1 MHILSLLKINIYG
14 IIKKVETTAIKYYN
28 FYFQEGK
35 EMSFCKYCGRQL
47 QDGEICNCQQTQQPV
62 GGTAQPQQEFNQQA
76 AQQTFQQ
83 GTAQQT
89 FQQGAGQQT
98 YQQAQQGF
106 NQQQASQQ
114 MDAVKKAGANAA
126 LDYVNVLKGLF
137 TSPVETVSAFVAKAN
152 VIMIAILIGGQAII
166 NMLTRLFDMLI
177 ANSKAKVTTGSKELD
192 SLLSSYYS
200 SYTNTK
206 PYPVGSIFKN
216 MLLEILLVAVAA
228 AVIALV
234 VMLLAKAFNKA
245 NVTYMQGLAVY
256 AITAVLGIP
265 AELLS
270 WVTGLTSVGFI
281 DRISSCVTVFSN
293 VAGYAFVYI
302 AIRALCK
309 DEKKIPLIMAI
320 SYVAVN
326 FLTWV
331 LRLMF

>member
-1 MHILSLLKINIYG
+1 
-14 IIKKVETTAIKYYN
+14 
-28 FYFQEGK
+28 
-35 EMSFCKYCGRQL
+35 MSFCKYCGSQL
-47 QDGEICNCQQTQQPV
+47 QVGEVCTCQQAQQPA
-62 GGTAQPQQEFNQQA
+62 GAAQPQQEFNQQA
-76 AQQTFQQ
+76 AQQPAGAAQQTFQQ
-83 GTAQQT
+83 GAAQQT

-98 YQQAQQGF
+98 YQQGF

-206 PYPVGSIFKN
+206 PYPAGSIFKN

-228 AVIALV
+228 AVIALA

>member
-1 MHILSLLKINIYG
+1 MFTINIYG

-166 NMLTRLFDMLI
+166 NMLTRLFDMFI

-206 PYPVGSIFKN
+206 PYPAGSIFKN

>member
-14 IIKKVETTAIKYYN
+14 IIKKVKTTTIQYFN

-35 EMSFCKYCGRQL
+35 EMSFCKYCGKQL
-47 QDGEICNCQQTQQPV
+47 QDGEVCTCQQAQQSA
-62 GGTAQPQQEFNQQA
+62 GAAQPQQA
-76 AQQTFQQ
+76 
-83 GTAQQT
+83 AQQT

-98 YQQAQQGF
+98 YQQTQQGF

-126 LDYVNVLKGLF
+126 LDYVNVLKGVF

>member
-1 MHILSLLKINIYG
+1 
-14 IIKKVETTAIKYYN
+14 
-28 FYFQEGK
+28 
-35 EMSFCKYCGRQL
+35 MSFCKYCGRQL
-47 QDGEICNCQQTQQPV
+47 QDGEVCTCQQAQQPAGAV
-62 GGTAQPQQEFNQQA
+62 QPQQEFNQQA
-76 AQQTFQQ
+76 AQQPAGAAQQTFQQ
-83 GTAQQT
+83 GAAQQT

-98 YQQAQQGF
+98 YQQGF

-206 PYPVGSIFKN
+206 PYPAGSIFKN

-228 AVIALV
+228 AVIALA
-234 VMLLAKAFNKA
+234 VMLLAKVFNKA

>member
-14 IIKKVETTAIKYYN
+14 IIKKVKTTTIQYFN

-47 QDGEICNCQQTQQPV
+47 QDVEVCTCQQAQQSA
-62 GGTAQPQQEFNQQA
+62 GAAQPQQA
-76 AQQTFQQ
+76 
-83 GTAQQT
+83 AQQT

-98 YQQAQQGF
+98 YQQTQQGF

>member
-1 MHILSLLKINIYG
+1 MLKINIYG
-14 IIKKVETTAIKYYN
+14 IIKKVETTTIQYYN

-47 QDGEICNCQQTQQPV
+47 QDGEVCTCQQAQQSA
-62 GGTAQPQQEFNQQA
+62 GAAQPQQEFNQQA
-76 AQQTFQQ
+76 
-83 GTAQQT
+83 AQQT

-206 PYPVGSIFKN
+206 PYPAGSIFKN

-281 DRISSCVTVFSN
+281 DRISSN

>member
-1 MHILSLLKINIYG
+1 
-14 IIKKVETTAIKYYN
+14 
-28 FYFQEGK
+28 
-35 EMSFCKYCGRQL
+35 MSFCKYCGRQL
-47 QDGEICNCQQTQQPV
+47 QDGEVCTCQQAQQSA
-62 GGTAQPQQEFNQQA
+62 GAAQPQQGFNQQAAQQPAGA

-83 GTAQQT
+83 GAAQQT

-98 YQQAQQGF
+98 YQQGF

-206 PYPVGSIFKN
+206 PYPAGSIFKN

-228 AVIALV
+228 AVIALA
-234 VMLLAKAFNKA
+234 VMLLAKVFNKA

>member
-1 MHILSLLKINIYG
+1 
-14 IIKKVETTAIKYYN
+14 
-28 FYFQEGK
+28 
-35 EMSFCKYCGRQL
+35 MSFCKYCGRQL
-47 QDGEICNCQQTQQPV
+47 QDGEVCTCQQQTYQQTQQ
-62 GGTAQPQQEFNQQA
+62 GFNQQA
-76 AQQTFQQ
+76 AQQTFNQ
-83 GTAQQT
+83 
-89 FQQGAGQQT
+89 QQT
-98 YQQAQQGF
+98 YQQTQQGF

-206 PYPVGSIFKN
+206 PYPAGSIFKN

-320 SYVAVN
+320 SCMCFPAIYSITAHS
-326 FLTWV
+326 LASSYA
-331 LRLMF
+331 

>member
-1 MHILSLLKINIYG
+1 
-14 IIKKVETTAIKYYN
+14 
-28 FYFQEGK
+28 
-35 EMSFCKYCGRQL
+35 MSFCKYCGKQL
-47 QDGEICNCQQTQQPV
+47 QDGEVCTCQQAQQSA
-62 GGTAQPQQEFNQQA
+62 GAAQPQQGFNQQ
-76 AQQTFQQ
+76 
-83 GTAQQT
+83 
-89 FQQGAGQQT
+89 AGQQT

-206 PYPVGSIFKN
+206 PYPAGSIFKN

>member
-14 IIKKVETTAIKYYN
+14 IIKKVKTTTIQYFN

-47 QDGEICNCQQTQQPV
+47 QDGEVCTCQQAQQSA
-62 GGTAQPQQEFNQQA
+62 GAAQPQQGFNQQ
-76 AQQTFQQ
+76 
-83 GTAQQT
+83 
-89 FQQGAGQQT
+89 AGQQT

-114 MDAVKKAGANAA
+114 MEAVKKAGANAA

-206 PYPVGSIFKN
+206 PYPAGSIFKN

>member
-1 MHILSLLKINIYG
+1 MLKINIYG
-14 IIKKVETTAIKYYN
+14 IIKKVETTTIQYYN

-47 QDGEICNCQQTQQPV
+47 QDGEVCTCQQPQQAPV
-62 GGTAQPQQEFNQQA
+62 QQAAPQQTMGGAAQPQQGFNQQA
-76 AQQTFQQ
+76 T
-83 GTAQQT
+83 QQT

-206 PYPVGSIFKN
+206 PYPAGSIFKN

>member
-1 MHILSLLKINIYG
+1 MLKINIYG
-14 IIKKVETTAIKYYN
+14 IIKKVETTTIQYYN

-35 EMSFCKYCGRQL
+35 EMSFCKYCGKQL
-47 QDGEICNCQQTQQPV
+47 QDGEVCTCQQAQQSA
-62 GGTAQPQQEFNQQA
+62 GAAQPQQGFNQQAAQQPAGA

-83 GTAQQT
+83 GAAQQT

-98 YQQAQQGF
+98 YQQGF

-206 PYPVGSIFKN
+206 PYPAGSIFKN

-228 AVIALV
+228 AVIALA
-234 VMLLAKAFNKA
+234 VMLLAKVFNKA

>member
-1 MHILSLLKINIYG
+1 MLKINIYG
-14 IIKKVETTAIKYYN
+14 IIKKVETTTIQYYN

-47 QDGEICNCQQTQQPV
+47 QDGEVCTCQQAQQSA
-62 GGTAQPQQEFNQQA
+62 GTAQPQQGFNQQA
-76 AQQTFQQ
+76 
-83 GTAQQT
+83 AQQT

-137 TSPVETVSAFVAKAN
+137 TSPVETVLAFVAKAN

-206 PYPVGSIFKN
+206 PYPAGSIFKN

>member
-1 MHILSLLKINIYG
+1 
-14 IIKKVETTAIKYYN
+14 
-28 FYFQEGK
+28 
-35 EMSFCKYCGRQL
+35 MSFCKYCGKQL
-47 QDGEICNCQQTQQPV
+47 QDGEVCTCQQAQQSA
-62 GGTAQPQQEFNQQA
+62 GAAQPQQGFNQQ
-76 AQQTFQQ
+76 
-83 GTAQQT
+83 
-89 FQQGAGQQT
+89 AGQQT

-114 MDAVKKAGANAA
+114 MEVVKKAGANAA

-206 PYPVGSIFKN
+206 PYPAGSIFKN

>member
-1 MHILSLLKINIYG
+1 MLKINIYG
-14 IIKKVETTAIKYYN
+14 IIKKVETTTIQYYN

-35 EMSFCKYCGRQL
+35 EMSFCKYCGKQL
-47 QDGEICNCQQTQQPV
+47 QDGEVCTCQQAQQSA
-62 GGTAQPQQEFNQQA
+62 GAAQPQQGFNQQ
-76 AQQTFQQ
+76 
-83 GTAQQT
+83 
-89 FQQGAGQQT
+89 AGQQT

-206 PYPVGSIFKN
+206 PYPAGSIFKN

-281 DRISSCVTVFSN
+281 DRISSCETVFSN

>member
-1 MHILSLLKINIYG
+1 
-14 IIKKVETTAIKYYN
+14 
-28 FYFQEGK
+28 
-35 EMSFCKYCGRQL
+35 MSFCKYCGRQL
-47 QDGEICNCQQTQQPV
+47 QDGEVCTCQQAQQPA
-62 GGTAQPQQEFNQQA
+62 GAAQPQQEFNQQA
-76 AQQTFQQ
+76 AQQPAGAAQQTFQQ
-83 GTAQQT
+83 GAAQQT

-98 YQQAQQGF
+98 YQQGF

-206 PYPVGSIFKN
+206 PYPAGSIFKN

-228 AVIALV
+228 AVIALA
-234 VMLLAKAFNKA
+234 VMLLAKVFNKA

-270 WVTGLTSVGFI
+270 WVIGLTSVGFI

>member
-14 IIKKVETTAIKYYN
+14 IIKKVKTTTIQYFN

-47 QDGEICNCQQTQQPV
+47 QDGEVCTCQQAQQSA
-62 GGTAQPQQEFNQQA
+62 GAAQPQQA
-76 AQQTFQQ
+76 
-83 GTAQQT
+83 AQQT

-98 YQQAQQGF
+98 YQQTQQGF

-270 WVTGLTSVGFI
+270 WVTGLISVGFI

>member
-1 MHILSLLKINIYG
+1 MKINIYG
-14 IIKKVETTAIKYYN
+14 IIKKVETTTIQYYN

-47 QDGEICNCQQTQQPV
+47 QDGEVCTCQQAQQPA
-62 GGTAQPQQEFNQQA
+62 GAAQPQQEFNQQA
-76 AQQTFQQ
+76 AQQPA
-83 GTAQQT
+83 GAAQQT

-98 YQQAQQGF
+98 YQQGF

-126 LDYVNVLKGLF
+126 IDYVNVLKGLF

-206 PYPVGSIFKN
+206 PYPAGSIFKN

>member
-1 MHILSLLKINIYG
+1 LLKINIYG
-14 IIKKVETTAIKYYN
+14 IIKKVETTTIQYYN

-35 EMSFCKYCGRQL
+35 EMSFCKYCGKQL
-47 QDGEICNCQQTQQPV
+47 QDGEVCTCQQAQQSA
-62 GGTAQPQQEFNQQA
+62 GAAQPQQGFNQQ
-76 AQQTFQQ
+76 
-83 GTAQQT
+83 
-89 FQQGAGQQT
+89 AGQQT
-98 YQQAQQGF
+98 YQQGF

-206 PYPVGSIFKN
+206 PYPAGSIFKN

>member
-1 MHILSLLKINIYG
+1 MFTINIYG

-206 PYPVGSIFKN
+206 PYPAGSIFKN

-309 DEKKIPLIMAI
+309 D
-320 SYVAVN
+320 
-326 FLTWV
+326 
-331 LRLMF
+331 

>member
-1 MHILSLLKINIYG
+1 MLKINIYG
-14 IIKKVETTAIKYYN
+14 IIKKVETTTIQYYN

-47 QDGEICNCQQTQQPV
+47 QDGEVCTCQQ
-62 GGTAQPQQEFNQQA
+62 
-76 AQQTFQQ
+76 AQQS
-83 GTAQQT
+83 A
-89 FQQGAGQQT
+89 GAAQQT

-206 PYPVGSIFKN
+206 PYPAGSIFKN

>member
-1 MHILSLLKINIYG
+1 MLKINIYG
-14 IIKKVETTAIKYYN
+14 IIKKVETTTIQYYN

-47 QDGEICNCQQTQQPV
+47 QDGEVCTCQQAQQPA
-62 GGTAQPQQEFNQQA
+62 GAAQPQQEFNQQA
-76 AQQTFQQ
+76 AQQPA
-83 GTAQQT
+83 GAAQQT

-98 YQQAQQGF
+98 YQQGF
-106 NQQQASQQ
+106 NQQQVSQQ

-126 LDYVNVLKGLF
+126 IDYVNVLKGLF

-206 PYPVGSIFKN
+206 PYPAGSIFKN

>member
-1 MHILSLLKINIYG
+1 MLKINIYG
-14 IIKKVETTAIKYYN
+14 IIKKVETTTIQYYN

-47 QDGEICNCQQTQQPV
+47 QDGEVCTCQQAQQSA
-62 GGTAQPQQEFNQQA
+62 GAAQPQQGFNQQA
-76 AQQTFQQ
+76 AQQTF
-83 GTAQQT
+83 
-89 FQQGAGQQT
+89 
-98 YQQAQQGF
+98 QQGF

-206 PYPVGSIFKN
+206 PYPAGSIFKN

>member
-1 MHILSLLKINIYG
+1 MLKINIYG
-14 IIKKVETTAIKYYN
+14 IIKKVETTTIQYYN

-35 EMSFCKYCGRQL
+35 EMSFCKYCGKQL
-47 QDGEICNCQQTQQPV
+47 QDGEVCTCQQTQQPV

-206 PYPVGSIFKN
+206 PYPAGSIFKN

>member
-14 IIKKVETTAIKYYN
+14 IIKKVKTTTIQYFN

-47 QDGEICNCQQTQQPV
+47 QDGEVCTCQQAQQSA
-62 GGTAQPQQEFNQQA
+62 GAAQPQQA
-76 AQQTFQQ
+76 
-83 GTAQQT
+83 AQQT

-98 YQQAQQGF
+98 YQQTQQGF

-245 NVTYMQGLAVY
+245 NVTYMQSLAVY

>member
-14 IIKKVETTAIKYYN
+14 IIKEVETTTIQYYN

-47 QDGEICNCQQTQQPV
+47 QDGEVCTCQQAQQPA
-62 GGTAQPQQEFNQQA
+62 GAAQPQQGFNQQA

-83 GTAQQT
+83 G
-89 FQQGAGQQT
+89 AG
-98 YQQAQQGF
+98 QQAQQ
-106 NQQQASQQ
+106 NAYQQQASQQ

-206 PYPVGSIFKN
+206 PYPAGSIFKN

>member
-1 MHILSLLKINIYG
+1 MLKINIYG
-14 IIKKVETTAIKYYN
+14 IIKKVETTTIQYYN

-47 QDGEICNCQQTQQPV
+47 QDGEVCTCQQQPQQAPV
-62 GGTAQPQQEFNQQA
+62 QQAAPQQTMGGAAQPQQA
-76 AQQTFQQ
+76 FQH
-83 GTAQQT
+83 
-89 FQQGAGQQT
+89 GAGQQT

-206 PYPVGSIFKN
+206 PYSAGSIFKN
-216 MLLEILLVAVAA
+216 MFLEILLVAVAA

>member
-14 IIKKVETTAIKYYN
+14 IIKKVKTTTIQYFN

-47 QDGEICNCQQTQQPV
+47 QDGEVCTCQQAQQSA
-62 GGTAQPQQEFNQQA
+62 GAAQPQQA
-76 AQQTFQQ
+76 
-83 GTAQQT
+83 AQQT

-98 YQQAQQGF
+98 QQGF

-206 PYPVGSIFKN
+206 PYPAGSIFKN

-326 FLTWV
+326 FLTLV

>member
-1 MHILSLLKINIYG
+1 
-14 IIKKVETTAIKYYN
+14 
-28 FYFQEGK
+28 
-35 EMSFCKYCGRQL
+35 MSFCKYCGKQL
-47 QDGEICNCQQTQQPV
+47 QDGEVCTCQQAQQSA
-62 GGTAQPQQEFNQQA
+62 GAAQPQQGFNQQ
-76 AQQTFQQ
+76 
-83 GTAQQT
+83 
-89 FQQGAGQQT
+89 AGQQT

-114 MDAVKKAGANAA
+114 MEAVKKAGANAA
-126 LDYVNVLKGLF
+126 LDYVNVLKGVF

-206 PYPVGSIFKN
+206 PYPAGSIFKN

>member
-14 IIKKVETTAIKYYN
+14 IIKKVKTTTIQYFN

-47 QDGEICNCQQTQQPV
+47 QDGEVCTCQQAQQSA
-62 GGTAQPQQEFNQQA
+62 GAAQPQQA
-76 AQQTFQQ
+76 
-83 GTAQQT
+83 AQQT

-98 YQQAQQGF
+98 HQGF

-206 PYPVGSIFKN
+206 PYPAS
-216 MLLEILLVAVAA
+216 
-228 AVIALV
+228 
-234 VMLLAKAFNKA
+234 
-245 NVTYMQGLAVY
+245 
-256 AITAVLGIP
+256 
-265 AELLS
+265 
-270 WVTGLTSVGFI
+270 
-281 DRISSCVTVFSN
+281 
-293 VAGYAFVYI
+293 
-302 AIRALCK
+302 
-309 DEKKIPLIMAI
+309 
-320 SYVAVN
+320 
-326 FLTWV
+326 
-331 LRLMF
+331 

>member
-1 MHILSLLKINIYG
+1 
-14 IIKKVETTAIKYYN
+14 
-28 FYFQEGK
+28 
-35 EMSFCKYCGRQL
+35 MSFCKYCGRQL
-47 QDGEICNCQQTQQPV
+47 QDGEVCTCQQAQQSA
-62 GGTAQPQQEFNQQA
+62 GAAQPQQGFNQQ
-76 AQQTFQQ
+76 
-83 GTAQQT
+83 
-89 FQQGAGQQT
+89 AGQQT

-126 LDYVNVLKGLF
+126 LDYVNVLKGVF

>member
-1 MHILSLLKINIYG
+1 
-14 IIKKVETTAIKYYN
+14 
-28 FYFQEGK
+28 
-35 EMSFCKYCGRQL
+35 MSFCKYCGKQL
-47 QDGEICNCQQTQQPV
+47 QDGEVCTCQQAQQSA
-62 GGTAQPQQEFNQQA
+62 GAAQPQQGFNQQ
-76 AQQTFQQ
+76 
-83 GTAQQT
+83 
-89 FQQGAGQQT
+89 AGQQT

-206 PYPVGSIFKN
+206 PYPAGSIFKN

-270 WVTGLTSVGFI
+270 WVTGLTSVEFI

-293 VAGYAFVYI
+293 EAGYAFVYI

>member
-14 IIKKVETTAIKYYN
+14 IIKKVKTTTIQYFN

-47 QDGEICNCQQTQQPV
+47 QDGEVCTCQQAQQSA
-62 GGTAQPQQEFNQQA
+62 GAAQPQQGFNQQA
-76 AQQTFQQ
+76 
-83 GTAQQT
+83 AQQT

-137 TSPVETVSAFVAKAN
+137 ISPVETVSAFVAKAN

-206 PYPVGSIFKN
+206 PYPAGSIFKN

-302 AIRALCK
+302 AIRAL
-309 DEKKIPLIMAI
+309 
-320 SYVAVN
+320 
-326 FLTWV
+326 
-331 LRLMF
+331 

>member
-1 MHILSLLKINIYG
+1 
-14 IIKKVETTAIKYYN
+14 
-28 FYFQEGK
+28 
-35 EMSFCKYCGRQL
+35 MSFCKYCGRQL
-47 QDGEICNCQQTQQPV
+47 QDGEVCTCQQAQQPA
-62 GGTAQPQQEFNQQA
+62 GAAQPQQEFNQQA
-76 AQQTFQQ
+76 AQQPA
-83 GTAQQT
+83 GAAQQT

-206 PYPVGSIFKN
+206 PYPAGSIFKN

-228 AVIALV
+228 AVIALA
-234 VMLLAKAFNKA
+234 VMLLAKVFNKA

-331 LRLMF
+331 LRLRF

>member
-1 MHILSLLKINIYG
+1 
-14 IIKKVETTAIKYYN
+14 
-28 FYFQEGK
+28 
-35 EMSFCKYCGRQL
+35 MSFCKYCGRQL
-47 QDGEICNCQQTQQPV
+47 QDGEVCTCQQAQQPA
-62 GGTAQPQQEFNQQA
+62 GTAQPQQGFNQQA
-76 AQQTFQQ
+76 AQQTF
-83 GTAQQT
+83 
-89 FQQGAGQQT
+89 
-98 YQQAQQGF
+98 QQAQQGF

-206 PYPVGSIFKN
+206 PYPAGSIFKN

-293 VAGYAFVYI
+293 VAGYAFLYI

>member
-1 MHILSLLKINIYG
+1 
-14 IIKKVETTAIKYYN
+14 
-28 FYFQEGK
+28 
-35 EMSFCKYCGRQL
+35 MSFCKYCGRQL
-47 QDGEICNCQQTQQPV
+47 QDGEVCTCQQAQQPA
-62 GGTAQPQQEFNQQA
+62 GAAQPQQEFNQQA
-76 AQQTFQQ
+76 AQQPA
-83 GTAQQT
+83 GAAQQT

-98 YQQAQQGF
+98 YQQGF

-206 PYPVGSIFKN
+206 PYPAGSIFKN

-270 WVTGLTSVGFI
+270 RVTGLTSVGFI

-293 VAGYAFVYI
+293 VAGYAFVYL

>member
-1 MHILSLLKINIYG
+1 MLKINIYG
-14 IIKKVETTAIKYYN
+14 IIKKVETTTIQYYN

-35 EMSFCKYCGRQL
+35 RNEFLQVLRKTVTGRR
-47 QDGEICNCQQTQQPV
+47 ICTCQQAQQPA
-62 GGTAQPQQEFNQQA
+62 GAAQPQQGFNQQA
-76 AQQTFQQ
+76 
-83 GTAQQT
+83 AQQT

-114 MDAVKKAGANAA
+114 MEAVKKAGANAA

-206 PYPVGSIFKN
+206 PYPAGSIFKN